1 MSHVQVRAPGSR
13 RTGPIDYGFGRTG
26 LELGRRGWWLSPRLL
41 CYNTISG
48 VNVDKERSSPSHVLR
63 SYRSMEP
70 HVINSYLLVGVAILL
85 MMAVLV
91 TLLNLAQPPL
101 RRLIKYYFPGEQDYE
116 IIV

>member
-1 MSHVQVRAPGSR
+1 MKKSYDVHIY
-13 RTGPIDYGFGRTG
+13 T
-26 LELGRRGWWLSPRLL
+26 L
-41 CYNTISG
+41 YNLTYT
-48 VNVDKERSSPSHVLR
+48 SPSHVLR

>member
-1 MSHVQVRAPGSR
+1 MDCEDHWLTRNSKYQKISIPG
-13 RTGPIDYGFGRTG
+13 
-26 LELGRRGWWLSPRLL
+26 
-41 CYNTISG
+41 
-48 VNVDKERSSPSHVLR
+48 SSPSHVLR